1 MAVGPATMTTSPSED
16 PRLDTAAQAELPAA
30 VFGDDPEDS
39 AHSADERTRAAVRST
54 WVSIV
59 VNAVLIVVQLA
70 VGLWAHSQAL
80 VADAMHSLSDLVSDF
95 VVLLAGKHSRKAAD
109 DDHPYGHARF
119 ENAGSLALGALLLA
133 VGVGMLWSALRKLEA
148 PSEIAQVHAAALGV
162 ACITLV
168 CKEGLFRYML
178 AVAKRV
184 RSSLLVSNAWHA
196 RSDAASSLVVGLGIG
211 GNLLGFPLLDPI
223 AAAIVGFLIARMG
236 WTFGWNAL
244 SDLMDRGA
252 SAEEV
257 EAIHRTAA
265 ATPGVHAVHDLRTR
279 KMGDLLVVDMHLEVD
294 RSLTVEQGHDIA
306 LAARDA
312 VLARHSVLR
321 VMTHVDPWPRRGEVP
336 VSGRS
341 APG

>member
-1 MAVGPATMTTSPSED
+1 MTHPPAAD
-16 PRLDTAAQAELPAA
+16 PRLDTDEQAEQAA
-30 VFGDDPEDS
+30 TLFGDDPEDT
-39 AHSADERTRAAVRST
+39 AHDGAERAAAAVRST
-54 WVSIV
+54 WVSIA
-59 VNAVLIVVQLA
+59 VNAVLIVLQLV
-70 VGLWAHSQAL
+70 VGLFAHSQAL

-148 PSEIAQVHAAALGV
+148 PAEIPQVHVAALGV
-162 ACITLV
+162 AAFTLV
-168 CKEGLFRYML
+168 CKEALFRYML

-184 RSSLLVSNAWHA
+184 RSTLLVSNAWHA
-196 RSDAASSLVVGLGIG
+196 RSDAASSLVVGLGIA
-211 GNLLGFPLLDPI
+211 GNLMGFPLLDPI

-236 WTFGWNAL
+236 WIFGWNAL

-252 SAEEV
+252 STEEV
-257 EAIHRTAA
+257 EAITRTAA

-279 KMGDLLVVDMHLEVD
+279 KMGDMLVVDMHLEVD
-294 RSLTVEQGHDIA
+294 ARLTVEQGHDIA

-321 VMTHVDPWPRRGEVP
+321 VMTHVDPWPRRGGG
-336 VSGRS
+336 SGQ
-341 APG
+341 AGDTPGAVR